1 MKSASATILA
11 GDFFFLSE
19 IEFREILHINKILLC
34 AYVCSLIWFAIKLIL
49 FPASCTFLFS
59 AFFSLSLSLVFLLF
73 ITNHRAKRGKK
84 WNDIQDEKRLDLCR
98 KSFVPSKTS
107 TFPNYP
113 KYKSLVSHSYRTL
126 DKYFSFTFGIIVIE
140 RASALSFPF
149 SHMLCSSVVI
159 YITLVPLRDENCR

>member
-59 AFFSLSLSLVFLLF
+59 AFFSLSLS
-73 ITNHRAKRGKK
+73 
-84 WNDIQDEKRLDLCR
+84 
-98 KSFVPSKTS
+98 
-107 TFPNYP
+107 
-113 KYKSLVSHSYRTL
+113 
-126 DKYFSFTFGIIVIE
+126 FSCYSSQIIE
-140 RASALSFPF
+140 RNEGKNEMIYRERNDWICAENRSYPVKHLHFPTIPNINHLSRIHFAHWTSIF
-149 SHMLCSSVVI
+149 LSLLELSSLSERVRCHFLFRICCVV
-159 YITLVPLRDENCR
+159 VW